1 MMEEVWKEYF
11 VQDYGNI
18 YVSNY
23 GNVKNKK
30 GKLLLKRQK
39 QKSDYLNPYYY
50 IRVNYT
56 KDGKRKIWQQYIH
69 RLVAIC
75 FIDNP
80 ENKLEVNHID
90 GNKLN
95 NNVSNLEWVTR
106 KENMIHAKNKNLLSD
121 KSCEN
126 NGRSKLTKEQVI
138 KIRKMYKDGYT
149 KYRIAKIFNIGWTTV
164 QHIINFDTWKF

>member
-1 MMEEVWKEYF
+1 MEEVWKEYF

-138 KIRKMYKDGYT
+138 DTNGSGHGALAGLLSELEVDVLICGGIGGGAKAYIR
-149 KYRIAKIFNIGWTTV
+149 
-164 QHIINFDTWKF
+164 